1 MLRRA
6 AQSLRQACSSH
17 TAAAWK
23 VLETNTAIKNI
34 HTKPFLRQ
42 AAEETSSSSTAGAA
56 GAVGRNA
63 ASASASVKTAPQ
75 PSQQQPQGLA
85 AVPNLIKALGFGGI
99 IPFWAFSPAVAP
111 HLPFLDLLGDT
122 VIQNAGLLQVGYG
135 ATIISFLG
143 GVHWGL
149 AMTSLTPMK
158 LTGQRYVWSVMPCL
172 TAWPTLAMP
181 VQHAAAMQSVLLGF
195 VYLVDRGWF
204 KKGGLPPWYMAMRLP
219 LTVGA
224 VAGLAMTA
232 VAAES

>member
-1 MLRRA
+1 VIRRE
-6 AQSLRQACSSH
+6 
-17 TAAAWK
+17 
-23 VLETNTAIKNI
+23 LEANISIKEI
-34 HTKPFLRQ
+34 HTKSLLRQ
-42 AAEETSSSSTAGAA
+42 AAEESSTYAA
-56 GAVGRNA
+56 AAVK
-63 ASASASVKTAPQ
+63 SPQ
-75 PSQQQPQGLA
+75 PPQQQGLA
-85 AVPNLIKALGFGGI
+85 SVPYLIKALGFGGI

-111 HLPFLDLLGDT
+111 YLPLDLFGDA
-122 VIQNAGLLQVGYG
+122 VVQNAGLLQVGYG

-149 AMTSLTPMK
+149 AMTSLTPLK

-181 VQHAAAMQSVLLGF
+181 LEHAASMQSLLLVF